1 MTMHRPMRIVLRFAA
16 AVAVVALLHILV
28 PSSVPVDSPYLSAL
42 SILQSSTQ
50 AATHCADKT
59 CASVGGGCVRSA
71 GSFCAKSGGQCFT
84 RGC

>member
-1 MTMHRPMRIVLRFAA
+1 MNRAMRIVLCFAA
-16 AVAVVALLHILV
+16 AVTVVALLHILV
-28 PSSVPVDSPYLSAL
+28 PSSVPADSPYLSAL
-42 SILQSSTQ
+42 SSLQSSTQ

-71 GSFCAKSGGQCFT
+71 GSFCAKSGAQCFT

>member
-1 MTMHRPMRIVLRFAA
+1 MRRSLSIVLRFAA
-16 AVAVVALLHILV
+16 VVAVVALLHILV
-28 PSSVPVDSPYLSAL
+28 SSSVPASSPYLSVL
-42 SILQSSTQ
+42 SSLPSTAQ

-59 CASVGGGCVRSA
+59 CSSVGGSCVRSA

>member
-1 MTMHRPMRIVLRFAA
+1 MHRPMRIVLRFAA
-16 AVAVVALLHILV
+16 IVAVVALLHLLA
-28 PSSVPVDSPYLSAL
+28 PSSVPAGSPYLSAL

-59 CASVGGGCVRSA
+59 CASVGGGCVRSS

>member
-1 MTMHRPMRIVLRFAA
+1 MSMHRPMKTVLRFAA
-16 AVAVVALLHILV
+16 IVAVVALLHILA
-28 PSSVPVDSPYLSAL
+28 PSTAPAGSPYLSAL
-42 SILQSSTQ
+42 SSLESSTQ